1 MTPMSTRRATLAG
14 LAALASLPGSAHAQP
29 TVSQLTAP
37 AQRFPV
43 YARVRGGAV
52 GAPAL
57 WWIDGIIY
65 AKPKSAMATPLFRVR
80 GVSWNTVT
88 LNAEGG
94 LSQTMEEAGYFADL
108 TTGTILS
115 SWRNPLTQ
123 TDTTPEPYKMKSTQV
138 ILANGD
144 VQRPNAPFPIEVSGG
159 IGSVTVNGDTLW
171 VSENFSAKVGLLSPS
186 VEGRKPEIIPGQFR
200 IIDSL
205 ATFSARVADV
215 LAPDD
220 AFVPSTLAFQ
230 ETDPWFP
237 WMKMGNIDGLQLWQ
251 LKGRKV
257 RSVDEVPEDLRTRLR
272 ADYPKFV

>member
-1 MTPMSTRRATLAG
+1 MALLASRRTTLAG
-14 LAALASLPGSAHAQP
+14 LTALAALPGSALAKL
-29 TVSQLTAP
+29 TTADLTAS
-37 AQRFPV
+37 AQRFAV
-43 YARVRGGAV
+43 YARLRGAAK

-65 AKPKSAMATPLFRVR
+65 AKPKNAVATPLFRVR
-80 GVSWNTVT
+80 GVSWNTIT
-88 LNAEGG
+88 LNAAGG
-94 LSQTMEEAGYFADL
+94 LSQTMEEAGYFTDL
-108 TTGTILS
+108 ATGSILS

-123 TDTTPEPYKMKSTQV
+123 ADATPEPYKMKSTQV

-144 VQRPNAPFPIEVSGG
+144 VQRPNAPFPIEVTGG
-159 IGSVTVNGDTLW
+159 IGAVTVNGDTLW

-186 VEGRKPEIIPGQFR
+186 VEGRKPEIVPGQFR

-215 LAPDD
+215 LSPDD

-237 WMKMGNIDGLQLWQ
+237 WMKMGDIDGLQLWQ

-257 RSVDEVPEDLRTRLR
+257 RSVDEVPDDLRTRLR
-272 ADYPKFV
+272 ADYPTFV